1 MIAVK
6 KIVLSLYLSQSFG
19 SITDKENNIEYPEF
33 YLQEIWSFTEEF
45 KPQGAESLPDAV
57 NSSTEW
63 NGKLEDAY
71 SELAWVFAGC
81 ILRATDEGTKVPS

>member
-1 MIAVK
+1 M
-6 KIVLSLYLSQSFG
+6 
-19 SITDKENNIEYPEF
+19 
-33 YLQEIWSFTEEF
+33 QEIWSFTEKF

-71 SELAWVFAGC
+71 SELA
-81 ILRATDEGTKVPS
+81 